1 MIFTSLEFLALF
13 VIILIV
19 RIQIK
24 NLNTEKWFLLIVS
37 WLFYMSWNA
46 PFVILL
52 IAVSTSDYFL
62 GRQIHH
68 APNPSVKKFLMAS
81 SLVIDLGIIGF
92 FKYATLTLESWR
104 QIIALAGI
112 QSDPVFLEIILPIGV
127 SFFTFHSLS
136 YTFDIYRGRMTPVAS
151 WRDYNLFI
159 AFFPVLI
166 AGPILKAVDFLPQL
180 LERRRPTPYMFECGL
195 AVFLLGAVKKSVLSD
210 QIAPQIDLIFAA
222 PTQFDAPTLLIA
234 LIGF

>member
-112 QSDPVFLEIILPIGV
+112 QSDPVFV
-127 SFFTFHSLS
+127 FYLS
-136 YTFDIYRGRMTPVAS
+136 Q
-151 WRDYNLFI
+151 
-159 AFFPVLI
+159 
-166 AGPILKAVDFLPQL
+166 PQL
-180 LERRRPTPYMFECGL
+180 HLRHLPRAYDSCCELAGLQSVYCIFPGFDCRANPQGRRF
-195 AVFLLGAVKKSVLSD
+195 S
-210 QIAPQIDLIFAA
+210 APIVGTAA
-222 PTQFDAPTLLIA
+222 PDALHV
-234 LIGF
+234 